1 MILLL
6 DVGNSRV
13 KWGTL
18 EDGALTHRGVTAH
31 DKDNLRSLVGNDLG
45 ENPAPDRIIV
55 ANVAGKKFSDAF
67 DQSTEAAWGI
77 KAEYVVPAR
86 SAFGVIN
93 AYHEPERL
101 GVDRWAAMIAA
112 RHAYKGALCVVDCG
126 TALTLDVLAANGQHL
141 GGLIIPGLAMMQ
153 SSLLEQTT
161 GISINMESLPGDTS
175 AVLPADTH
183 DAVHTGAL
191 YASIAT
197 IDRVTEDMMDA
208 LGTEMTGVI
217 SGGAVPQLLPLL
229 KKNFIH
235 EPDLVLK
242 GLAVIAG
249 TAP

>member
-31 DKDNLRSLVGNDLG
+31 VKDNLRSLVGNDLG
-45 ENPAPDRIIV
+45 EIPRPKRIVV
-55 ANVAGKKFSDAF
+55 ANVAGKKFSDGF
-67 DQSTEAAWGI
+67 DQATEAAWGI
-77 KAEYVVPAR
+77 NAEYVVAAR
-86 SAFGVIN
+86 SAFGVTN

-101 GVDRWAAMIAA
+101 GADRWVAMIAA
-112 RHAYKGALCVVDCG
+112 RHAHKGALCVVDCG
-126 TALTLDVLAANGQHL
+126 TALTLDVLAADGRHL
-141 GGLIIPGLAMMQ
+141 GGLIIPGLAMMH

-161 GISINMESLPGDTS
+161 GIGINMESLPGDTS
-175 AVLPADTH
+175 AILPADTH

-191 YASIAT
+191 YASIAV
-197 IDRVTEDMMDA
+197 IDRVMEDMMDV
-208 LGTEMTGVI
+208 LGMEITGVI
-217 SGGAVPQLLPLL
+217 SGGAAPQMLPLL
-229 KKNFIH
+229 KKKFIH

-242 GLAVIAG
+242 GLVVIAG